1 MEAVDSPPL
10 DLYTAYSET
19 IDRIEKAGSK
29 STAIKILS
37 WLFHARRPIHMDE
50 VREIVS
56 VRIQDSDLVTDFLD
70 RKDLLI
76 QSCQGLVAFDERSGI
91 LRFTHYTVQEFLQ
104 EHYCQSLISTV

>member
-91 LRFTHYTVQEFLQ
+91 LRFTHYTVQENF
-104 EHYCQSLISTV
+104 